1 MRARWDLVLLP
12 PLALSFLLLFGTQF
26 VFLRAGFFEDLGL
39 GRVGTEFMLDNYIT
53 ALQDPFYLRSLKL
66 NFYLSATVVVLTLL
80 CAYPVAYVIARMRSR
95 WALVLLAG
103 IVVSSFITVVIKVL
117 GLIIIFGTDG
127 PVNSLLLGLG
137 LVERPIKILGNL
149 AGVVIGLMHYV
160 LGFMVLLLFS
170 VIQTIPRSLEEAGQ
184 IHGASRLRVF
194 WRIVIPLSLPGIV
207 SGSLIVFNLCMGAF
221 VSAALLGGGKVL
233 TLPVVIERTIVLNS
247 EYAMGGTLSAIL
259 LVAVL
264 LINIVSVVA
273 VQRLRAARLVV
284 S

>member
-1 MRARWDLVLLP
+1 MKARWNLVMLP
-12 PLALSFLLLFGTQF
+12 PLVLSFLLLFGTQF

-39 GRVGTEFMLDNYIT
+39 GLVGTEFQIDNYIT
-53 ALQDPFYLRSLKL
+53 VFLDPFYLRSLAL

-80 CAYPVAYVIARMRSR
+80 CAYPVAYVIARMEPR
-95 WALVLLAG
+95 WALFLLAA
-103 IVVSSFITVVIKVL
+103 IVISSFITVVIKAL

-127 PVNSLLLGLG
+127 PLNSLLLGLG
-137 LVERPIKILGNL
+137 LVERPIKIIGTL

-170 VIQTIPRSLEEAGQ
+170 VIQTIPRSLEEAAQ
-184 IHGASRLRVF
+184 IHGASRWRVF

-207 SGSLIVFNLCMGAF
+207 TGSLIVFNLCMGAF

-233 TLPVVIERTIVLNS
+233 TLPVVIERTIVLDNQ
-247 EYAMGGTLSAIL
+247 YAMGGTLSAIL
-259 LVAVL
+259 LIAVL
-264 LINIVSVVA
+264 LINIASVLMVR
-273 VQRLRAARLVV
+273 RLRAARLMV

>member
-1 MRARWDLVLLP
+1 MKARWNLVMLP
-12 PLALSFLLLFGTQF
+12 SLVLSFLLLFGTQF

-39 GRVGTEFMLDNYIT
+39 GMVGTEFQIDNYVT
-53 ALQDPFYLRSLKL
+53 VFLDSFYLRSLAL

-80 CAYPVAYVIARMRSR
+80 CAYPVAYVIARMESR
-95 WALVLLAG
+95 WALFLLAA
-103 IVVSSFITVVIKVL
+103 IVISSFITVVIKAL

-127 PVNSLLLGLG
+127 PLNSLLLGLG
-137 LVERPIKILGNL
+137 LMERPIKIIGTF

-184 IHGASRLRVF
+184 IHGASRLRIF

-207 SGSLIVFNLCMGAF
+207 TGSLIVFNLCMGAF

-233 TLPVVIERTIVLNS
+233 TLPVVIERTIVLDNQ
-247 EYAMGGTLSAIL
+247 YAMGGTLSAIL
-259 LVAVL
+259 LFAVL
-264 LINIVSVVA
+264 LINIASVLMVR
-273 VQRLRAARLVV
+273 RLRAARLVV

>member
-1 MRARWDLVLLP
+1 MKARWNLVMLP
-12 PLALSFLLLFGTQF
+12 PLVLSFLLLFGTQF

-39 GRVGTEFMLDNYIT
+39 GLVGTEFQIDNYVT
-53 ALQDPFYLRSLKL
+53 VFLDSFYLRSLAL

-80 CAYPVAYVIARMRSR
+80 CAYPVAYVIARMESR
-95 WALVLLAG
+95 WALFLLAA
-103 IVVSSFITVVIKVL
+103 IVISSFITVVIKAL

-127 PVNSLLLGLG
+127 PLNSLLLGLG
-137 LVERPIKILGNL
+137 LMERPIKIIGTF

-170 VIQTIPRSLEEAGQ
+170 VIQTIPKSLEEAGQ
-184 IHGASRLRVF
+184 IHGASRLRIF

-207 SGSLIVFNLCMGAF
+207 TGSLIVFNLCMGAF

-233 TLPVVIERTIVLNS
+233 TLPVVIERTIVLDNQ
-247 EYAMGGTLSAIL
+247 YAMGGTLSAIL
-259 LVAVL
+259 LIAVL
-264 LINIVSVVA
+264 LINIASVLMVR
-273 VQRLRAARLVV
+273 RLRAARLVV

>member
-1 MRARWDLVLLP
+1 MKARWDLVMLP
-12 PLALSFLLLFGTQF
+12 PLVLSFLLLFGTQYI
-26 VFLRAGFFEDLGL
+26 FLRAGFFEDLGL
-39 GRVGTEFMLDNYIT
+39 GLVGTEFQIDNYVT
-53 ALQDPFYLRSLKL
+53 VFLDPFYLRSLEL
-66 NFYLSATVVVLTLL
+66 NFYLSASVVVLSLL
-80 CAYPVAYVIARMRSR
+80 CAYPVAYVIARMNPR
-95 WALVLLAG
+95 WALFLLAA
-103 IVVSSFITVVIKVL
+103 IVISSFITVVIKAL

-137 LVERPIKILGNL
+137 LVERPIKIVGNL

-184 IHGASRLRVF
+184 IHGASRWRVF

-207 SGSLIVFNLCMGAF
+207 TGSLIVFNLCMGAF

-233 TLPVVIERTIVLNS
+233 TLPVVIERTIVLDNQ
-247 EYAMGGTLSAIL
+247 YAMGGTLSAIL
-259 LVAVL
+259 LIAVL
-264 LINIVSVVA
+264 LINIVSVLMVR
-273 VQRLRAARLVV
+273 RLRAARLVV

>member
-1 MRARWDLVLLP
+1 MLP
-12 PLALSFLLLFGTQF
+12 PLAVSFLLLFGTQY

-39 GRVGTEFMLDNYIT
+39 GMVGTEVRFDNYI
-53 ALQDPFYLRSLKL
+53 AAFLDPFYLRSLEL
-66 NFYLSATVVVLTLL
+66 NFYLSASVVVLTLL
-80 CAYPVAYVIARMRSR
+80 CAYPVAYVIARMDPR
-95 WALVLLAG
+95 WGLFLLAA
-103 IVVSSFITVVIKVL
+103 IVVSSFITVVIKAL

-137 LVERPIKILGNL
+137 LVERPIKVVGNL

-184 IHGASRLRVF
+184 IHGASRWRVF

-207 SGSLIVFNLCMGAF
+207 TGSLIVFNLCMGAF

-233 TLPVVIERTIVLNS
+233 TLPVVIERTIVLES
-247 EYAMGGTLSAIL
+247 AYAMGGALSAIL
-259 LVAVL
+259 LLAVL
-264 LINIVSVVA
+264 LINIASVLLVR
-273 VQRLRAARLVV
+273 RLRAARLAV